1 MKLAQSLSMIAATT
15 IDDELKRKILTFQ
28 RNEITEHHIYRKLA
42 QSVKDEQNKQVLLD
56 IADEE
61 LKHYQIWKTYTNQDV
76 KPALLMLLKYY
87 LIARILGITFGV
99 KLMVKGEKSAQV
111 SYHDIA
117 PQVSDARSI
126 LKDENE
132 HENKLIGMINEE
144 RLTYV
149 GSIVLGLNDAL
160 VELTGALA
168 GFTFAFQNTR
178 LIALAGLI
186 TGVAA
191 SLSMG
196 ASEYLSTKSE
206 ADEVGLKDPI
216 KASVYTGLA
225 YILTVVFLILPFFV
239 LPNVYVALGATLVN
253 ALIVI
258 LLFTFY
264 VSVAK
269 DLPFKKRFLEMAALS
284 LCVAALTFAIGF
296 LIRTYLEIDV

>member
-1 MKLAQSLSMIAATT
+1 MKLNQSLSMISTTT
-15 IDDELKRKILTFQ
+15 IDDELKKKILTFQ
-28 RNEITEHHIYRKLA
+28 RNEITEHYIYRKLA
-42 QSVKDEQNKQVLLD
+42 QSVKDEQNKQVLLG
-56 IADEE
+56 ISDEE
-61 LKHYQIWKTYTNQDV
+61 LKHYQIWKKYTNQDV
-76 KPALLMLLKYY
+76 KPSQLMLLKYY

-99 KLMVKGEKSAQV
+99 KLMEKGEESAQV

-117 PQVSDARSI
+117 HQISDARRI
-126 LKDENE
+126 IRDENE
-132 HENKLIGMINEE
+132 HENKLISMINEE
-144 RLTYV
+144 RLMYV

-186 TGVAA
+186 TGIAA

-206 ADEVGLKDPI
+206 ADEEGLKDPV
-216 KASVYTGLA
+216 KASIYTSFA
-225 YILTVVFLILPFFV
+225 YILTVAFLILPFFV
-239 LPNVYVALGATLVN
+239 LPNVYIALGATLVN

-269 DLPFKKRFLEMAALS
+269 DLPFRKRFLEMASLS

-296 LIRTYLEIDV
+296 LIRTFLGIDS

>member
-1 MKLAQSLSMIAATT
+1 MTATTT
-15 IDDELKRKILTFQ
+15 IDDELKRKLLTFQ
-28 RNEITEHHIYRKLA
+28 RNEITEHYIYRKLA
-42 QSVKDEQNKQVLLD
+42 QSVKDEQNKKVLLD
-56 IADEE
+56 ISDEE

-76 KPALLMLLKYY
+76 KASRLMLLKYY
-87 LIARILGITFGV
+87 LIARILGLTFGV
-99 KLMVKGEKSAQV
+99 KLMEKGEESAQI

-117 PQVSDARSI
+117 HQVSDAREI
-126 LKDENE
+126 IRDENE
-132 HENKLIGMINEE
+132 HENKLISMINEE

-186 TGVAA
+186 TGIAA

-206 ADEVGLKDPI
+206 ADEVGVKDPV
-216 KASVYTGLA
+216 KASIYTSFA
-225 YILTVVFLILPFFV
+225 YILTVVFLILPFFL
-239 LPNVYVALGATLVN
+239 LPNVYVALGATLAN

-258 LLFTFY
+258 LIFTFY

-269 DLPFKKRFLEMAALS
+269 DLPFRKRFLEMAALS
-284 LCVAALTFAIGF
+284 LCVAALTFTIGF
-296 LIRTYLEIDV
+296 LIRTFLGIDI

>member
-1 MKLAQSLSMIAATT
+1 MISTTT
-15 IDDELKRKILTFQ
+15 IDDELKKKILTFQ
-28 RNEITEHHIYRKLA
+28 RNEITEHYIYRKLA
-42 QSVKDEQNKQVLLD
+42 QSVKDEQNKQVLLG
-56 IADEE
+56 ISDEE
-61 LKHYQIWKTYTNQDV
+61 LKHYQIWKKYTNQDV
-76 KPALLMLLKYY
+76 KPSQLMLLKYY

-99 KLMVKGEKSAQV
+99 KLMEKGEESAQV

-117 PQVSDARSI
+117 HQISDARRI
-126 LKDENE
+126 IRDENE
-132 HENKLIGMINEE
+132 HENKLISMINEE
-144 RLTYV
+144 RLMYV

-186 TGVAA
+186 TGIAA

-206 ADEVGLKDPI
+206 ADEEGLKDPV
-216 KASVYTGLA
+216 KASIYTSFA
-225 YILTVVFLILPFFV
+225 YILTVAFLILPFFV
-239 LPNVYVALGATLVN
+239 LPNVYIALGATLVN

-269 DLPFKKRFLEMAALS
+269 DLPFRKRFLEMASLS

-296 LIRTYLEIDV
+296 LIRTFLGIDS

>member
-1 MKLAQSLSMIAATT
+1 LKLNQSLSMISTTT
-15 IDDELKRKILTFQ
+15 IDDELKKKILTFQ
-28 RNEITEHHIYRKLA
+28 RNEITEHYIYRKLA
-42 QSVKDEQNKQVLLD
+42 QSVKDEQNKQVLLG
-56 IADEE
+56 ISDEE
-61 LKHYQIWKTYTNQDV
+61 LKHYQIWKKYTNQDV
-76 KPALLMLLKYY
+76 KPSQLMLLKYY

-99 KLMVKGEKSAQV
+99 KLMEKGEESAQV

-117 PQVSDARSI
+117 HQISDARRI
-126 LKDENE
+126 IRDENE
-132 HENKLIGMINEE
+132 HENKLISMINEE
-144 RLTYV
+144 RLMYV

-186 TGVAA
+186 TGIAA

-206 ADEVGLKDPI
+206 ADEEGLKDPV
-216 KASVYTGLA
+216 KASIYTSFA
-225 YILTVVFLILPFFV
+225 YILTVAFLILPFFV
-239 LPNVYVALGATLVN
+239 LPNVYIALGATLVN

-269 DLPFKKRFLEMAALS
+269 DLPFRKRFLEMASLS

-296 LIRTYLEIDV
+296 LIRTFLGIDS

>member
-1 MKLAQSLSMIAATT
+1 MNTTST
-15 IDDELKRKILTFQ
+15 IDDELKKKILIFQ
-28 RNEITEHHIYRKLA
+28 RNEITEHYIYRKLA

-56 IADEE
+56 ISDEE
-61 LKHYQIWKTYTNQDV
+61 LQHYQIWKTYTNQDV
-76 KPALLMLLKYY
+76 KPSQLMLLKYY

-99 KLMVKGEKSAQV
+99 KLMERGEESAQV

-117 PQVSDARSI
+117 HQVSDARRI
-126 LKDENE
+126 IRDENE

-186 TGVAA
+186 TGIAA

-206 ADEVGLKDPI
+206 ADEEGLKDPV
-216 KASVYTGLA
+216 KASVYTSLA

-269 DLPFKKRFLEMAALS
+269 DLPFRKRFLEMATLS

-296 LIRTYLEIDV
+296 LIRTFLGIDS

>member
-1 MKLAQSLSMIAATT
+1 MITATT
-15 IDDELKRKILTFQ
+15 IDDELKKKILTFQ
-28 RNEITEHHIYRKLA
+28 RNEITEHYIYRKLA

-56 IADEE
+56 ISDEE

-76 KPALLMLLKYY
+76 KPARLMLLKYY

-99 KLMVKGEKSAQV
+99 KLMEKGEESAQV

-117 PQVSDARSI
+117 HQVSDAREI
-126 LKDENE
+126 IRDENE
-132 HENKLIGMINEE
+132 HENKLISMINEE

-186 TGVAA
+186 TGIAA

-206 ADEVGLKDPI
+206 TDEEGLKDPV
-216 KASVYTGLA
+216 KASVYTSLA
-225 YILTVVFLILPFFV
+225 YVLTVAFLILPFFV

-269 DLPFKKRFLEMAALS
+269 DLPFRKRFLEMATLS

-296 LIRTYLEIDV
+296 LIRTFLEIDI

>member
-1 MKLAQSLSMIAATT
+1 LKLDQSLGMNTTST
-15 IDDELKRKILTFQ
+15 IDDELKKKILIFQ
-28 RNEITEHHIYRKLA
+28 RNEITEHYIYRKLA

-56 IADEE
+56 ISDEE
-61 LKHYQIWKTYTNQDV
+61 LQHYQIWKTYTNQDV
-76 KPALLMLLKYY
+76 KPSQLMLLKYY

-99 KLMVKGEKSAQV
+99 KLMEKGEESAQV

-117 PQVSDARSI
+117 HQVSDARRI
-126 LKDENE
+126 IRDENE

-186 TGVAA
+186 TGIAA

-206 ADEVGLKDPI
+206 ADEEGLKDPV
-216 KASVYTGLA
+216 KASVYTSLA

-269 DLPFKKRFLEMAALS
+269 DLPFRKRFLEMATLS

-296 LIRTYLEIDV
+296 LIRTFLGIDS

>member
-1 MKLAQSLSMIAATT
+1 LKLNQSLSMISTTT
-15 IDDELKRKILTFQ
+15 IDDELKKKILTFQ
-28 RNEITEHHIYRKLA
+28 RNEITEHYIYRKLA
-42 QSVKDEQNKQVLLD
+42 QSVKDEQNKQVLLG
-56 IADEE
+56 ISDEE
-61 LKHYQIWKTYTNQDV
+61 LKHYQIWKKYTNQDV
-76 KPALLMLLKYY
+76 KPSQLMLLKYY

-99 KLMVKGEKSAQV
+99 KLMEKGEESAQV

-117 PQVSDARSI
+117 HQISDARRI
-126 LKDENE
+126 IRDENE
-132 HENKLIGMINEE
+132 HENKLISMINEE
-144 RLTYV
+144 RLMYV

-186 TGVAA
+186 TGIAA

-206 ADEVGLKDPI
+206 ADEEGLKDPV
-216 KASVYTGLA
+216 KASVYTSLA
-225 YILTVVFLILPFFV
+225 YILTVAFLILPFFV
-239 LPNVYVALGATLVN
+239 LPNVYIALGATLVN

-269 DLPFKKRFLEMAALS
+269 DLPFRKRFLEMASLS

-296 LIRTYLEIDV
+296 LIRTFLGIDS

>member
-1 MKLAQSLSMIAATT
+1 MITATT
-15 IDDELKRKILTFQ
+15 IDDELKKKILTFQ
-28 RNEITEHHIYRKLA
+28 RNEITEHYIYRKLA

-56 IADEE
+56 ISDEE

-76 KPALLMLLKYY
+76 KPARLMLLKYY

-99 KLMVKGEKSAQV
+99 KLMEKGEESAQV

-117 PQVSDARSI
+117 QQVSDARRI
-126 LKDENE
+126 IKDENE

-186 TGVAA
+186 TGIAA

-206 ADEVGLKDPI
+206 TDEEGLKDPV
-216 KASVYTGLA
+216 KASVYTSLA
-225 YILTVVFLILPFFV
+225 YVLTVAFLILPFFV

-269 DLPFKKRFLEMAALS
+269 DLPFRKRFLEMATLS

-296 LIRTYLEIDV
+296 LIRTFLEIDI

>member
-1 MKLAQSLSMIAATT
+1 MITATT
-15 IDDELKRKILTFQ
+15 IDDELKKKILTFQ
-28 RNEITEHHIYRKLA
+28 RNEITEHYIYRKLA

-56 IADEE
+56 ISDEE

-76 KPALLMLLKYY
+76 KPARLMLLKYY

-99 KLMVKGEKSAQV
+99 KLMEKGEESAQV

-117 PQVSDARSI
+117 QQVSDARRI
-126 LKDENE
+126 IKDENE

-144 RLTYV
+144 RLMYV

-186 TGVAA
+186 TGIAA

-206 ADEVGLKDPI
+206 TDEEGLKDPV
-216 KASVYTGLA
+216 KASVYTSLA
-225 YILTVVFLILPFFV
+225 YVLTVAFLILPFFV

-269 DLPFKKRFLEMAALS
+269 DLPFRKRFLEMATLS

-296 LIRTYLEIDV
+296 LIRTFLEIDI

>member
-1 MKLAQSLSMIAATT
+1 MIATAT

-28 RNEITEHHIYRKLA
+28 RNEITEHYIYRKLA
-42 QSVKDEQNKQVLLD
+42 QSAKDEQNKQVLLD

-61 LKHYQIWKTYTNQDV
+61 LKHYRIWKAYTKQDI
-76 KPALLMLLKYY
+76 KPSRLMLLKYY

-99 KLMVKGEKSAQV
+99 KLMERGEKSAQI

-117 PQVSDARSI
+117 PHVSDARSI

-132 HENKLIGMINEE
+132 HENKLISMINEE
-144 RLTYV
+144 RLMYV

-186 TGVAA
+186 TGIAA

-206 ADEVGLKDPI
+206 VHEEGLKDPI
-216 KASVYTGLA
+216 KASVYTSVA
-225 YILTVVFLILPFFV
+225 YILTVAFLILPFFV

-269 DLPFKKRFLEMAALS
+269 DLPFRKRFLEMATLS
-284 LCVAALTFAIGF
+284 LCVAGLTFAIGY
-296 LIRTYLEIDV
+296 LIRTFLGIEI

>member
-1 MKLAQSLSMIAATT
+1 MIATT
-15 IDDELKRKILTFQ
+15 AIDDELKKKILTFQ
-28 RNEITEHHIYRKLA
+28 RNEITEHYIYRKLA

-56 IADEE
+56 ISDEE

-76 KPALLMLLKYY
+76 KPAQLMLLKYY

-99 KLMVKGEKSAQV
+99 KLMEKGEESAQV

-117 PQVSDARSI
+117 PQVSDARRI
-126 LKDENE
+126 MRDENE

-186 TGVAA
+186 TGIAA

-206 ADEVGLKDPI
+206 ADEEGLKDPV
-216 KASVYTGLA
+216 KASVYTSLA
-225 YILTVVFLILPFFV
+225 YILTVAFLILPFFV
-239 LPNVYVALGATLVN
+239 VPNVYVALGTTLVN

-269 DLPFKKRFLEMAALS
+269 DLPFRKRFLEMASLS

-296 LIRTYLEIDV
+296 LIRTFLGIDI

>member
-1 MKLAQSLSMIAATT
+1 MKLNQSLSMISTTT
-15 IDDELKRKILTFQ
+15 IDDELKKKILTFQ
-28 RNEITEHHIYRKLA
+28 RNEITEHYIYRKLA
-42 QSVKDEQNKQVLLD
+42 QSVKDEQNKQVLLG
-56 IADEE
+56 ISDEE
-61 LKHYQIWKTYTNQDV
+61 LKHYQIWKKYTNQDV
-76 KPALLMLLKYY
+76 KPSQLMLLKYY

-99 KLMVKGEKSAQV
+99 KLMEKGEESAQV

-117 PQVSDARSI
+117 HQISDARRI
-126 LKDENE
+126 IRDENE
-132 HENKLIGMINEE
+132 HENKLISMINEE
-144 RLTYV
+144 RLMYV

-186 TGVAA
+186 TGIAA

-206 ADEVGLKDPI
+206 ADEEGLKDPV
-216 KASVYTGLA
+216 KASVYTSLA
-225 YILTVVFLILPFFV
+225 YILTVAFLILPFFV
-239 LPNVYVALGATLVN
+239 LPNVYIALGATLVN

-269 DLPFKKRFLEMAALS
+269 DLPFRKRFLEMASLS

-296 LIRTYLEIDV
+296 LIRTFLGIDS

>member
-1 MKLAQSLSMIAATT
+1 MNTTST
-15 IDDELKRKILTFQ
+15 IDDELKKKILIFQ
-28 RNEITEHHIYRKLA
+28 RNEITEHYIYRKLA

-56 IADEE
+56 ISDEE
-61 LKHYQIWKTYTNQDV
+61 LQHYQIWKTYTNQDV
-76 KPALLMLLKYY
+76 KPAQLMLLKYY

-99 KLMVKGEKSAQV
+99 KLMERGEESAQV

-117 PQVSDARSI
+117 HQVSDARRI
-126 LKDENE
+126 IRDENE

-186 TGVAA
+186 TGIAA

-206 ADEVGLKDPI
+206 ADEEGLKDPV
-216 KASVYTGLA
+216 KASVYTSLA

-269 DLPFKKRFLEMAALS
+269 DLPFRKRFLEMATLS

-296 LIRTYLEIDV
+296 LIRTFLGIDS

>member
-1 MKLAQSLSMIAATT
+1 MVTATIA
-15 IDDELKRKILTFQ
+15 DELQTKLLRFQ
-28 RNEITEHHIYRKLA
+28 RNEITEHFIYRKLA

-76 KPALLMLLKYY
+76 KPSRLMLLKYY

-99 KLMVKGEKSAQV
+99 KLMEKGEESAQV
-111 SYHDIA
+111 SY
-117 PQVSDARSI
+117 DAISHHVAEAREI
-126 LKDENE
+126 LRDENE
-132 HENKLIGMINEE
+132 HESKLIAMINEE

-186 TGVAA
+186 TGIAA

-206 ADEVGLKDPI
+206 ADAVRVKDPI
-216 KASVYTGLA
+216 KASVYTSLA
-225 YILTVVFLILPFFV
+225 YILTVIFLILPFFL

-258 LLFTFY
+258 VLFTFY
-264 VSVAK
+264 ISVAK
-269 DLPFKKRFLEMAALS
+269 DLPFRKRFLEMASLS

-296 LIRTYLEIDV
+296 LIRTFLGIDV

>member
-1 MKLAQSLSMIAATT
+1 MIAATT
-15 IDDELKRKILTFQ
+15 IDDELKRKLLTFQ
-28 RNEITEHHIYRKLA
+28 RNEITEHYIYHKLA

-56 IADEE
+56 ISDEE

-76 KPALLMLLKYY
+76 KPARLMLLKYY

-99 KLMVKGEKSAQV
+99 KLMEKGEESAQV

-117 PQVSDARSI
+117 PQVSDARRI
-126 LKDENE
+126 IKDENE

-144 RLTYV
+144 RLMYV

-186 TGVAA
+186 TGIAA

-206 ADEVGLKDPI
+206 TDEEGLKDPV
-216 KASVYTGLA
+216 KASVYTSLA
-225 YILTVVFLILPFFV
+225 YVLTVAFLILPFFV

-269 DLPFKKRFLEMAALS
+269 DLPFRKRFLEMATLS

-296 LIRTYLEIDV
+296 LIRTFLEIDI

>member
-1 MKLAQSLSMIAATT
+1 MISTTT
-15 IDDELKRKILTFQ
+15 IDDELKKKILTFQ
-28 RNEITEHHIYRKLA
+28 RNEITEHYIYRKLA
-42 QSVKDEQNKQVLLD
+42 QSVKDEQNKQVLLG
-56 IADEE
+56 ISDEE
-61 LKHYQIWKTYTNQDV
+61 LKHYQIWKKYTNQDV
-76 KPALLMLLKYY
+76 KPSQLMLLKYY

-99 KLMVKGEKSAQV
+99 KLMEKGEESAQV

-117 PQVSDARSI
+117 HQISDARRI
-126 LKDENE
+126 IRDENE
-132 HENKLIGMINEE
+132 HENKLISMINEE
-144 RLTYV
+144 RLMYV

-186 TGVAA
+186 TGIAA

-206 ADEVGLKDPI
+206 ADEEGLKDPV
-216 KASVYTGLA
+216 KASVYTSLA
-225 YILTVVFLILPFFV
+225 YILTVAFLILPFFV
-239 LPNVYVALGATLVN
+239 LPNVYIALGATLVN

-269 DLPFKKRFLEMAALS
+269 DLPFRKRFLEMASLS

-296 LIRTYLEIDV
+296 LIRTFLGIDS